1 MQIIMKTSAFV
12 SKVGYAPAMIQPSMV
27 FLKSLILFGTGG
39 RATEPL
45 RQKIALTRTV
55 RVHL

>member
-1 MQIIMKTSAFV
+1 MKTSAFV